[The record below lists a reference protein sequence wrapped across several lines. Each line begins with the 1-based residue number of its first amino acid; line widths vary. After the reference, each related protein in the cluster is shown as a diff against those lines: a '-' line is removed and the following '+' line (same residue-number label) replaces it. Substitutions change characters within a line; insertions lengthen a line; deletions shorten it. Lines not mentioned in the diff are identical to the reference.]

1 MANIEEVKQMIER
14 NEVKKAI
21 AQLDIMLELC
31 PEHDELYFL
40 RGNAYRKMN
49 SWKNAMTDYC
59 KAVSLNPDSPAAEAY
74 KASLEILEFYN
85 KDMFNP

>member
-1 MANIEEVKQMIER
+1 MATIEEVKQMIEH

-21 AQLDIMLELC
+21 AHLDIMLELC